1 MTPLPYDRNGRFV
14 WWGFM
19 LNRSKLVILAA
30 SLAVA
35 NLLPTAAQ
43 AASATASAT
52 ANVLKPLVMT
62 GGQTISLGN
71 IVTPSTATFT
81 GTFTVDAAA
90 TQTSSFCAAGFTCTG
105 TVKSALFNLQ
115 GTNNAN
121 ITFNVPLT
129 VTMSLVGATGTPPTL
144 ILTTKN
150 SIAANSGTG
159 NYTIQLPNSGS
170 PGSDFYVG
178 GSVTINQATA
188 GGTYLGSF
196 TVTADY
202 Q

>member
-1 MTPLPYDRNGRFV
+1 
-14 WWGFM
+14 M
-19 LNRSKLVILAA
+19 LNRSKILAA
-30 SLAVA
+30 AAVLTA
-35 NLLPTAAQ
+35 MTMLPTAAE
-43 AASATASAT
+43 AATATATATAS
-52 ANVLKPLVMT
+52 VLKPLVMV

-71 IVTPSTATFT
+71 IVTPSTATFS

-121 ITFNVPLT
+121 ITLNVPTT
-129 VTMSLVGATGTPPTL
+129 VSMVLQGATGTPPTL
-144 ILTTKN
+144 TLTTKN
-150 SIAANSGTG
+150 SINATNSGTG
-159 NYTIQLPNSGS
+159 NYTITLPNSGF
-170 PGSDFYVG
+170 PGRDFYVG
-178 GSVTINQATA
+178 GSVTVTETTV
-188 GGTYLGSF
+188 GGNYLGTF